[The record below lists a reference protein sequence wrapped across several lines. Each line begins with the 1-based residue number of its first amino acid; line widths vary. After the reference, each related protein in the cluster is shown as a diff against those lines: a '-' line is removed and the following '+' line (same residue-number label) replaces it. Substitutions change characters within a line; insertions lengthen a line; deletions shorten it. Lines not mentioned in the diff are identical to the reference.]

1 MINNQ
6 YTSIRQKQS
15 DISLFIV
22 LHQILILQKKMAS
35 FYGCSNFFGKYLPLL
50 GFQDSTNILDNKELF
65 VVPNK
70 DAFQK
75 VRLHKDFFYS
85 FNVDFFSAGEFQV
98 LKNQSKLRYI
108 QIWIEVVHTY

>member
-1 MINNQ
+1 
-6 YTSIRQKQS
+6 
-15 DISLFIV
+15 
-22 LHQILILQKKMAS
+22 MAS

-75 VRLHKDFFYS
+75 VRLFIMYHIIKVGKPRKQFMVSSVLPKNECWDNFQFQFSFFGVCKHSGHYNLLS
-85 FNVDFFSAGEFQV
+85 RLSD
-98 LKNQSKLRYI
+98 L
-108 QIWIEVVHTY
+108 

>member
-1 MINNQ
+1 
-6 YTSIRQKQS
+6 
-15 DISLFIV
+15 
-22 LHQILILQKKMAS
+22 MAS

-75 VRLHKDFFYS
+75 VRLHKDFFIVSTLIFLCWWVPS
-85 FNVDFFSAGEFQV
+85 FKGS
-98 LKNQSKLRYI
+98 I
-108 QIWIEVVHTY
+108 QITIYSNLVEVVHTDLTKMKKKYF

>member
-1 MINNQ
+1 
-6 YTSIRQKQS
+6 
-15 DISLFIV
+15 
-22 LHQILILQKKMAS
+22 MAS

-75 VRLHKDFFYS
+75 VRIMIFFVEFKQRTSIFDTVFILPRKD
-85 FNVDFFSAGEFQV
+85 
-98 LKNQSKLRYI
+98 KN
-108 QIWIEVVHTY
+108 H

>member
-1 MINNQ
+1 MNNAH
-6 YTSIRQKQS
+6 QS
-15 DISLFIV
+15 DRNSLTFHIF
-22 LHQILILQKKMAS
+22 LHQILILQIKMAS

-75 VRLHKDFFYS
+75 VRLHKDFF
-85 FNVDFFSAGEFQV
+85 
-98 LKNQSKLRYI
+98 L
-108 QIWIEVVHTY
+108 

>member
-1 MINNQ
+1 
-6 YTSIRQKQS
+6 
-15 DISLFIV
+15 
-22 LHQILILQKKMAS
+22 MAS

-75 VRLHKDFFYS
+75 VRIRLNSKVVLL
-85 FNVDFFSAGEFQV
+85 NVEKK
-98 LKNQSKLRYI
+98 LYKNVFLLYRSIHFTKSYFL
-108 QIWIEVVHTY
+108 TY

>member
-1 MINNQ
+1 
-6 YTSIRQKQS
+6 
-15 DISLFIV
+15 
-22 LHQILILQKKMAS
+22 MAS

-75 VRLHKDFFYS
+75 VRLHKDFFIVS
-85 FNVDFFSAGEFQV
+85 TLIFFCADEFQV
-98 LKNQSKLRYI
+98 LKNQSKLQYF
-108 QIWIEVVHTY
+108 QIWIEVVHTDLTKMKKEILLNKELLYLISN